1 MKKIICI
8 ALSFIVLFAFF
19 SVSAM
24 AYDFSKIP
32 HVHKFDDAWWFDGQS
47 DNHYHMCTYTG
58 CEEKS
63 EVTPHNWEE
72 TDRIDPV
79 DGKDGEIHY
88 WCRTCSAGKTEI
100 ISAYTDFTIIS
111 KCSEGGTV
119 TPNKKSGKV
128 GDYATFVIKPD
139 EGYRIGVVLLNEF
152 ENKGYTLGY
161 GDGEG
166 EDGWFQFKPEAGNHV
181 VYVEFE
187 KISDTNVE
195 IPNTGSGSIMPCIL
209 ILGLFSSIICIG
221 SYFSKK
227 KTNN

>member
-24 AYDFSKIP
+24 AYDFSKFP

-72 TDRIDPV
+72 TDRIDPIG
-79 DGKDGEIHY
+79 GKDGEIHY
-88 WCRTCSAGKTEI
+88 WCRTCSAGKTET

-152 ENKGYTLGY
+152 EN
-161 GDGEG
+161 
-166 EDGWFQFKPEAGNHV
+166 
-181 VYVEFE
+181 E
-187 KISDTNVE
+187 K
-195 IPNTGSGSIMPCIL
+195 TG
-209 ILGLFSSIICIG
+209 
-221 SYFSKK
+221 KK
-227 KTNN
+227 